1 MEKHIR
7 SQKQNNADKL
17 EDISISVKSLQ
28 RQTSEIRSDLAYIKA
43 YLDIKAKQK
52 EATDKEDTTTGGSW
66 WWG

>member
-1 MEKHIR
+1 MEKNTQ

-17 EDISISVKSLQ
+17 EDISIEIKSVL
-28 RQTSEIRSDLAYIKA
+28 RQTSEIRSDLSYIKA

-52 EATDKEDTTTGGSW
+52 EKPVTDTTGGGSW